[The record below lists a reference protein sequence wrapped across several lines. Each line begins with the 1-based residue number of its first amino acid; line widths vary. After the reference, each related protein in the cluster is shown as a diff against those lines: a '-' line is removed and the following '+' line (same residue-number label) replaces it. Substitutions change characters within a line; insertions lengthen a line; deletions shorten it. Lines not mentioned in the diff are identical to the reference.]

1 MTTYEMV
8 KKSIE
13 AKKARGVLTAE
24 FIDSTKTKLDVF
36 LMAERITID
45 EYNELKAMLAI

>member
-13 AKKARGVLTAE
+13 AKKARGALTE
-24 FIDSTKTKLDVF
+24 DFINSTKAKLDVF

-45 EYNELKAMLAI
+45 EYNDLIVMMVM

>member
-1 MTTYEMV
+1 MSTYEMV

-13 AKKARGVLTAE
+13 AKKARGVLTE
-24 FIDSTKTKLDVF
+24 DFINSTKAKLDVF

-45 EYNELKAMLAI
+45 EYNELKALLAI